1 MFIIPKLSRTWCD
14 FWFSEF
20 DPEPL
25 GLMRISMGFL
35 ILGCFLCLRASWWT
49 YYNDL
54 GIPFFGTP
62 GTVVESEDVWSIFYW
77 TRGFISVEF
86 FWWFGVLD
94 SVCFTLGWQ
103 TRVWTPSLYI
113 LLSSMIHR
121 NRMVVNG
128 EDLVLRMMLFYSIF
142 LPLGCSF

>member
-1 MFIIPKLSRTWCD
+1 M
-14 FWFSEF
+14 
-20 DPEPL
+20 
-25 GLMRISMGFL
+25 GLL

-86 FWWFGVLD
+86 FWWFGVLAA
-94 SVCFTLGWQ
+94 VCFTLGWQ

-142 LPLGCSF
+142 CHSAAPFDQLTKKAFGKKTSSSLGFAALTN